1 MHFYRLN
8 GDYSIAIH
16 SPGKMSWVNPKKP
29 IGHGP
34 LDLREKATEIFFPA
48 ISASCFCGDRSVD
61 PNAHQAEIDAYN
73 TKGEGFPISHG
84 VSFGLTLKEKPF

>member
-1 MHFYRLN
+1 
-8 GDYSIAIH
+8 
-16 SPGKMSWVNPKKP
+16 MSWVNPKKP

-48 ISASCFCGDRSVD
+48 ISACFCGDRSVD